1 MRQRS
6 SFLTKLRL
14 KWRRFR
20 LGKRFHHHYQCDPRF
35 NIARGDSEHEVL
47 WDGKK
52 IGTVGHIKSLKQ
64 HFNGSCFVIAS
75 GPSLN
80 EVDLADL
87 QGFNTLSLNC
97 AIKKFTA
104 SQQAP
109 THCVIVDRRIFENN
123 WDCVEASIRSGAN
136 CFFSYVGLSR
146 ICERAPELLTQ
157 GNIYLVESLGRF
169 FGQPR
174 PDLEGFLQQYQ
185 HDPDLFMDE
194 TIATN
199 GVIGFS
205 LNAEKGFFSG
215 KTVATWGVQIV
226 NYLGYEKQFIAGMDL
241 GGTGKRHFYG
251 ASTNKIPDF
260 LADYEPYIKRC
271 FEQTRRAADTGLF
284 SIYNLS
290 EHSTLPHEIIPKISY
305 DEALTLAKEDRDIT

>member
-1 MRQRS
+1 MARQK
-6 SFLTKLRL
+6 FLTKLRL

-20 LGKRFHHHYQCDPRF
+20 LGERFHHHYQCHPRF
-35 NIARGDSEHEVL
+35 SIVRGDNAHEIL

-52 IGTVGHIKSLKQ
+52 IAAVGHIKSLRQ
-64 HFNGSCFVIAS
+64 HFKGSCFVIAS

-80 EVDLADL
+80 ELDLADL
-87 QGFNTLSLNC
+87 QGFDTLSLNC
-97 AIKKFTA
+97 AIKKFVA
-104 SQQAP
+104 SQMVP
-109 THCVIVDRRIFENN
+109 THCVIVDRRIFEKN

-146 ICERAPELLTQ
+146 ICERAPELFKQ

-169 FGQPR
+169 FGVPR
-174 PDLEGFLQQYQ
+174 PDLDAFQQRYR

-194 TIATN
+194 SFPTN

-205 LNAEKGFFSG
+205 VDAEKGFFSG

-226 NYLGYEKQFIAGMDL
+226 NYLGYNKQFIAGMDL
-241 GGTGKRHFYG
+241 GGTGKSHFYG
-251 ASTNKIPDF
+251 ASSNKIPDF
-260 LADYEPYIKRC
+260 LADYDPYIKGC
-271 FEQTRRAADTGLF
+271 FEQARRAAEAGLF

-305 DEALTLAKEDRDIT
+305 HEALKLAKEDRDIT